1 MNTTRQKPRMA
12 IRTLSRLPTGLAD
25 GLALKELAPHVALD
39 VISPTQLGPPLPGM
53 TRRLGLARH
62 CIPTCRV
69 MSNRRSAAV
78 AEGLIN
84 FLRAGRSSAGADADL
99 D

>member
-1 MNTTRQKPRMA
+1 MA

-39 VISPTQLGPPLPGM
+39 VISPTQLGPPLSGM

-62 CIPTCRV
+62 CIPPCRG
-69 MSNRRSAAV
+69 MSNLRSAPPDSN
-78 AEGLIN
+78 LNN
-84 FLRAGRSSAGADADL
+84 FFRAGASGPAADADL
-99 D
+99 DNG

>member
-1 MNTTRQKPRMA
+1 MA

-25 GLALKELAPHVALD
+25 GLALRKLAPHVTLD
-39 VISPTQLGPPLPGM
+39 VISPTQLGPPLSGM

-69 MSNRRSAAV
+69 MSNQGSTRPMQD
-78 AEGLIN
+78 LNN
-84 FLRAGRSSAGADADL
+84 FFRGGISRCAGDANL
-99 D
+99 DNG